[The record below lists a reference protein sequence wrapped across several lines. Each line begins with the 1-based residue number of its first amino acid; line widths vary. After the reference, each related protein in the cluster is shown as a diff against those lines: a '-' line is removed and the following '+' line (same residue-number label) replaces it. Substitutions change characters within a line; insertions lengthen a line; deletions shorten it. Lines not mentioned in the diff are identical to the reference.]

1 MTDRHK
7 SGVKKEPVVPQALR
21 GVVGRR
27 VAEAVTEDI
36 SRHLDPVLFEDLKD
50 AALSQNPEASR
61 RAIKTALADG
71 IRPED
76 LADFYI
82 PALARD
88 MGDLWCVDQLSF
100 AGVTIGVSRLQAMMR
115 ALGPNWAS
123 DSATENENASIL
135 LIVPQEVYHTLG
147 AIVLSSQLRRKGFS
161 VKLVLGGKP
170 EDIANRL
177 SRTKFDAVF
186 ISSSAGETLESLRHI
201 IDVIKT
207 SSKEPCPIV
216 VGGSILDVEKT
227 DDVTALT
234 GADHATK
241 RPDEALRLCGLQQ
254 IEQNKAHVRG
264 GT

>member
-1 MTDRHK
+1 MADPHK
-7 SGVKKEPVVPQALR
+7 FGVMKEPVAPQARR
-21 GVVGRR
+21 GVIARR
-27 VAEAVTEDI
+27 VAEAVSEDI
-36 SRHLDPVLFEDLKD
+36 MRHLDATLFEDLKD

-61 RAIKTALADG
+61 RTIKAALADG
-71 IRPED
+71 VRPED

-123 DSATENENASIL
+123 DGATQNENASIL

-161 VKLVLGGKP
+161 VKLILGGKP

-177 SRTKFDAVF
+177 ILTKFEAVF

-201 IDVIKT
+201 IDVIRT
-207 SSKEPCPIV
+207 SYKDPCPIV

-234 GADHATK
+234 GADYATK

-254 IEQNKAHVRG
+254 TRHTKVHAKG